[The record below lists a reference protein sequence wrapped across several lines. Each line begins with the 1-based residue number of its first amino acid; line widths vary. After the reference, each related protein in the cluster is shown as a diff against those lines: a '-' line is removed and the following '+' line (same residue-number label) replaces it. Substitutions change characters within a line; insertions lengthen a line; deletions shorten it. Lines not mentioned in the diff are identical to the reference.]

1 MGKVLRKSAPQDI
14 IKRSIFA
21 RFRAGGAPME
31 KVKRTPAS
39 LKKMVETFGMEI
51 LHRGSDYDSAVITI
65 PT

>member
-1 MGKVLRKSAPQDI
+1 
-14 IKRSIFA
+14 
-21 RFRAGGAPME
+21 ME

-65 PT
+65 SDVNRRPAAGRLLRLF